1 MELRGKRVLVVGL
14 GRSGVAAARL
24 CAARGAAVTVTD
36 EKSAAALSSA
46 CAALDGQVR
55 FELGGHQ
62 TSSFTSADVIVLSP
76 GVPENAEL
84 RAARAAGVPI
94 LGELELS
101 YRFVTAPVLAVT
113 GTNGK
118 STTTSLLG
126 AFLEESGRPTFTGGN
141 LGVPLAEAVGSAA
154 TGSGGALVLEVSSF
168 QLETVETFHPRVA
181 LCLNLSEDHLDR
193 YPDYASYVAAKA
205 RIFERQG
212 PEDWAVVN
220 GAEDQLECRRLVTRG
235 RARVACFQSSGR
247 PEGVG
252 AWLEEGALR
261 LRLADGAEERVA
273 RDELRLA
280 GRHNVE
286 NALAALLAARLFG
299 VELSVCRRALAR
311 FRGLPHRMELCAE
324 ASGVTFYD
332 DSKATNVGSVVGSL
346 TGFER
351 TVILIAGGKDKGGD
365 YGPLRALLG
374 PTVRELVL
382 IGAAAD
388 KMERSLAGIVP
399 IHRAP
404 DLPAAVAL
412 AAGLARSGEAVVL
425 SPACSSFDMFQN
437 YEERGRVFAAAARAH
452 AERSGPAK
460 EES

>member
-24 CAARGAAVTVTD
+24 CVARGAQVTVTD
-36 EKSAAALSSA
+36 AKEESALASV
-46 CAALDGQVR
+46 CAPLRGQVR
-55 FELGGHQ
+55 FELGGHRLV
-62 TSSFTSADVIVLSP
+62 SFTSAELIVLSP

-84 RAARAAGVPI
+84 RAARAARIPV

-101 YRFVTAPVLAVT
+101 SRFVEAPVLAVT

-141 LGVPLAEAVGSAA
+141 LGVPLAEAVGSPAA
-154 TGSGGALVLEVSSF
+154 GPDGVLCLEVSSF
-168 QLETVETFHPRVA
+168 QLETVETFHARVA

-205 RIFERQG
+205 RLFERQEAG
-212 PEDWAVVN
+212 DWAVVN
-220 GAEDQLECRRLVTRG
+220 GAPDQAECRRLAGAG
-235 RARVACFQSSGR
+235 RARIATFQSRGR

-252 AWLEEGALR
+252 AWFEQGELR
-261 LRLADGAEERVA
+261 LRFADGASEAIPRS
-273 RDELRLA
+273 ELRLA

-299 VELSVCRRALAR
+299 VELSACRRGLSR

-324 ASGVTFYD
+324 SEGVSFYD
-332 DSKATNVGSVVGSL
+332 DSKATNVGSVLGSL

-351 TVILIAGGKDKGGD
+351 EVILIAGGKDKGGD
-365 YGPLRALLG
+365 YAPLRTLLG
-374 PTVRELVL
+374 TTVRELVL

-388 KMERSLAGIVP
+388 MIERALAGVVP

-412 AAGLARSGEAVVL
+412 ASERARRGEAVVL
-425 SPACSSFDMFQN
+425 SPACSSFDMFVN
-437 YEERGRVFAAAARAH
+437 YEERGRVFAAAARAC
-452 AERSGPAK
+452 AERRAG
-460 EES
+460 EGR